1 MSILN
6 RMREEDPTWVIEQYK
21 RTETDFGTRS
31 GRIPSSYLEM
41 AFRKTTKNFKVKY
54 EEPKIPYRET
64 ITKAA
69 RADYRHK
76 KQSGGA
82 GQFGEVHL
90 IVEPYKEGMPVPE
103 TYKFNGQEFKITV
116 RGTEEIP
123 LEWGGKLVFVN
134 SIVGG
139 SIDARFLPAYYER
152 YYVSYGARTVDGF
165 VCS

>member
-1 MSILN
+1 M
-6 RMREEDPTWVIEQYK
+6 
-21 RTETDFGTRS
+21 
-31 GRIPSSYLEM
+31 
-41 AFRKTTKNFKVKY
+41 KY

-90 IVEPYKEGMPVPE
+90 IVEPYKEGMPVPD

-123 LEWGGKLVFVN
+123 LEWGGKLVFIN
-134 SIVGG
+134 SIRWFYRC
-139 SIDARFLPAYYER
+139 ALPACYYER
-152 YYVSYGARTVDGF
+152 YYVSYGARSVDGF